1 MGELNRWNVER
12 LFQLWRRK
20 EGRFAIVS
28 EEPGGSCRRL
38 FFTPETLR
46 GVSRPWLAS
55 PEAIEEVQEER
66 WRLRQEGKAPSQP
79 QGEGN
84 GQREGEDGWLM
95 QKAAG
100 KWTNQRRREVN

>member
-20 EGRFAIVS
+20 EGKFAIIS
-28 EEPGGSCRRL
+28 EERGGSCRRL

-55 PEAIEEVQEER
+55 QEAIEEVQEER
-66 WRLRQEGKAPSQP
+66 WRLRQAAGKAPSQP

-84 GQREGEDGWLM
+84 GQREGEEDG
-95 QKAAG
+95 
-100 KWTNQRRREVN
+100 